1 MSINQDQAIE
11 FNIKCRNFVTL
22 QLSELQFVADE
33 RSNLVFA
40 YIAMMLEHQEAIIE
54 LVRLGL
60 TGSALAL
67 IRSQLETACR
77 GLWVNLIADDAEI
90 KAIHDGKKPFPKF
103 KAMIQSLDKTYAMN
117 GFLLKY
123 ADHWKILNGFAH
135 SGTEQLYFRF
145 SLENHSYVVAPSYPA
160 NFPIDLMMYARR
172 SKNRPQSAAE
182 AGTAKY
188 VATTELIQRLL
199 ALPHGWWQGYQCPDS
214 AGTKDIG
221 FGDGNSGMMTLAK
234 MLKLGSNSSI
244 SPPDVYTV
252 NGKTARGYVVAE
264 LIAAAKALQGK

>member
-160 NFPIDLMMYARR
+160 NFPIDLMMMSSEVCIMMIIPILETRGFR
-172 SKNRPQSAAE
+172 DQSRVVDNW
-182 AGTAKY
+182 Y
-188 VATTELIQRLL
+188 VATRRT
-199 ALPHGWWQGYQCPDS
+199 YPDRD
-214 AGTKDIG
+214 A
-221 FGDGNSGMMTLAK
+221 
-234 MLKLGSNSSI
+234 
-244 SPPDVYTV
+244 PPLVF
-252 NGKTARGYVVAE
+252 E
-264 LIAAAKALQGK
+264 QQ